1 LQLVDVVIVIATIH
15 ISWLSGQVSRL
26 KFHFLVNIFVN
37 LNSNCQNPVSVQIIC
52 SFSIY
57 LTRLTRFSSH
67 NCSTWEHGLYYIF
80 LFQRDKSHITNVA
93 RQYSLKTRRRIQSS
107 FRRNAMKFA
116 TVISATLVICISEVL
131 GK

>member
-1 LQLVDVVIVIATIH
+1 MQFVDVVIVIATIH

-67 NCSTWEHGLYYIF
+67 NCSTREHGLYYIF
-80 LFQRDKSHITNVA
+80 LFQRDKSHKTNVA
-93 RQYSLKTRRRIQSS
+93 RPFSLKTRRRIQCS
-107 FRRNAMKFA
+107 FRSNAMKFA